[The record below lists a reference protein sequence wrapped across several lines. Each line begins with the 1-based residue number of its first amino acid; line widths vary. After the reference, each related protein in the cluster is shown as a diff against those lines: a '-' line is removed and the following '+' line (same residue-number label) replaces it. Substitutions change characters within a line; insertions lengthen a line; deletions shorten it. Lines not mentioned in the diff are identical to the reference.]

1 MYKSVSFNIYKLNLQ
16 DIVYKDRSDKKSPRD
31 SKAASRNFSDKDDV
45 PIPKP
50 IDEFWKKPL
59 EYKKNKPPK

>member
-1 MYKSVSFNIYKLNLQ
+1 MYKSVSFNIYDLNLQ
-16 DIVYKDRSDKKSPRD
+16 DIVYKDGNTEKSSPEVETANR
-31 SKAASRNFSDKDDV
+31 KFSDRDDI

-59 EYKKNKPPK
+59 SYNKNKSSN

>member
-16 DIVYKDRSDKKSPRD
+16 DIVYKDRNDKKSSRD
-31 SKAASRNFSDKDDV
+31 AKFANCKFSDKDDL

-59 EYKKNKPPK
+59 EYNKK

>member
-1 MYKSVSFNIYKLNLQ
+1 MYKSVSFNVYKLNLQ
-16 DIVYKDRSDKKSPRD
+16 DIVYKDRDDKKPLRD
-31 SKAASRNFSDKDDV
+31 AKVASRKFSDKDDV

-59 EYKKNKPPK
+59 ERNKK

>member
-16 DIVYKDRSDKKSPRD
+16 DIVYKDRNNKKSSRD
-31 SKAASRNFSDKDDV
+31 AQTTSRKLPEKNDM

-59 EYKKNKPPK
+59 SYNKK

>member
-1 MYKSVSFNIYKLNLQ
+1 MYKSVSFNIYELKLE
-16 DIVYKDRSDKKSPRD
+16 DIVYKDRNVEKISRAADNISRKLSDKNES
-31 SKAASRNFSDKDDV
+31 

-59 EYKKNKPPK
+59 EYSKKAGS

>member
-16 DIVYKDRSDKKSPRD
+16 DIVYKDRNDEKSPRD
-31 SKAASRNFSDKDDV
+31 AKVANRKFSDKDEV

-50 IDEFWKKPL
+50 IEEFWKKPF
-59 EYKKNKPPK
+59 EYNKK

>member
-1 MYKSVSFNIYKLNLQ
+1 MYKSVSFNIYELNLQ
-16 DIVYKDRSDKKSPRD
+16 DIVYKNRDKKTSREAETSNRKLSDKND
-31 SKAASRNFSDKDDV
+31 I

-59 EYKKNKPPK
+59 SYNKNKSSN